1 MYNILI
7 KREGIERRKKS
18 TGLLHMLA
26 GLFLFVN
33 AVAYY
38 KQMGYKAVLP
48 VVPFFLVAVLSL
60 VYGFFRNRIDP
71 SAQYNHWVRMLQFLM
86 FSLLGIFMLK
96 SKMEF
101 RNLSL
106 FIWAVICIPLLF
118 TERKIF
124 HDAALTFNQN
134 NIMIPG
140 YFSSK
145 VVPWSSITNV
155 IIRPD
160 FVTIYYPDNRY
171 VQYEVLDTVTSKE
184 IEQINIFCQQ
194 KISEAA
200 L

>member
-26 GLFLFVN
+26 GLFLLVN

-60 VYGFFRNRIDP
+60 VYGLFRNRIDP

-145 VVPWSSITNV
+145 VVPWSSITHV